1 MKKDKKD
8 KQWSTQY
15 YTRKL
20 QIEQQDL
27 QRRNDLKIAR
37 TSVHIE
43 DTKYYIN
50 QKRDIIKVRS
60 PSDHRKGIKTV
71 GSPS

>member
-8 KQWSTQY
+8 KPWSTQY

-20 QIEQQDL
+20 KIEQQDS
-27 QRRNDLKIAR
+27 QPRNDIKIAR
-37 TSVHIE
+37 TSVHTE
-43 DTKYYIN
+43 HTKYYIN